1 MSKQYIWTVEGMTCG
16 NCAQAVT
23 KYMTEHGAKDVVA
36 TPGTGEV
43 SFTLVETEDNI
54 ATYQEGL
61 TELGY
66 PVLTMDGEQAIPL
79 KKVSRLRSWLTLRR
93 MMGISI
99 LFTIPLVLH
108 MFVGSESILNHPYLQ
123 LILATPVYLIGMYYF
138 GNSAFRS
145 LKNGLPNMDVLITI
159 GSSAAYIYSLI
170 GMFWMADQAHHY
182 LFFETTATI
191 ITFVLIGNWMEQKT
205 VTSTTSSIQALA
217 ALQPMKAVLVMKDSI
232 GNETILEV
240 DSKEVKVDDILLI
253 KDGDSIA
260 VDGKLIEGSVEI
272 DESMLTGESQPVFK
286 EVGEQVTA
294 GTVVIGGNARIVAEA
309 IGSTTVLSQIID
321 LVRKAQ
327 AVKPPMQKL
336 ADRISAVFVPLVLGI
351 ALLTFVLNFWLL
363 TGEEVV
369 QQAIMRAVA
378 VLVIACP
385 CAMGLA
391 TPAAVAVG
399 MGRAARN
406 GILIKGAD
414 TLEKFK
420 DIQQVV
426 FDKTGTLT
434 TGNLQI
440 KSFGV
445 ERIDENA
452 FKSIIVTLEEY
463 SSHPIAKSIVKQWG
477 SAPRL
482 NMIKVWEEKGL
493 GMKGEDEEGNVWEL
507 GSKALLQ
514 KELSKEWD
522 IHLLKNGEYV
532 GSISLEDEL
541 RQEAKEVVHTLHKRK
556 YETVLL
562 SGDRAE
568 KALPL
573 GEELGI
579 DQVYYE
585 HNPEEK
591 LNYLNGQKEKGKVIV
606 MVGDGIN
613 DGPALAMADIGVSL
627 SDATQVAM
635 QSANVVLSG
644 NTLSSLPKAIK
655 LGQYTYSTIKQNLF
669 WAFFYNVAFIPF
681 AALGYL
687 SPMWA
692 AVIMAMS
699 DVVLILNSLRLNIR
713 KLD

>member
-1 MSKQYIWTVEGMTCG
+1 MSKQYSWTIDGMTCG

-23 KYMTEHGAKDVVA
+23 KYMTEQGAHDVVA

-43 SFTLVETEDNI
+43 SFTVVEGAQDLT
-54 ATYQEGL
+54 TYQEGL
-61 TELGY
+61 TNLGY
-66 PVLTMDGEQAIPL
+66 PVVTMDGVEAKPL
-79 KKVSRLRSWLTLRR
+79 KKIPPLRSWLTLKR
-93 MMGISI
+93 MMTIGLI
-99 LFTIPLVLH
+99 FTIPLVFH
-108 MFVGSESILNHPYLQ
+108 MFVSDENILNNPYLQ
-123 LILATPVYLIGMYYF
+123 WALATPVYFIGMFYF
-138 GNSAFRS
+138 GHSAYRS
-145 LKNGLPNMDVLITI
+145 LRNGWPNMDVLITI
-159 GSSAAYIYSLI
+159 GSSAAYIYSLV
-170 GMFWMADQAHHY
+170 GMFWIEGQAHHY

-191 ITFVLIGNWMEQKT
+191 ITFVLIGNWVEQKA

-217 ALQPMKAVLVMKDSI
+217 ALQPMKAVLIMQDSI

-240 DSKEVKVDDILLI
+240 NSKDIQIGDLLLI

-260 VDGKLIEGSVEI
+260 VDGILQSGEIEV
-272 DESMLTGESQPVFK
+272 DESMLTGESQPVIK
-286 EVGEQVTA
+286 EKGAFVTA
-294 GTVVIGGNARIVAEA
+294 GTVVIHGNARIIAEA

-327 AVKPPMQKL
+327 SVKPPMQKL
-336 ADRISAVFVPLVLGI
+336 ADKISAVFVPLVLGI
-351 ALLTFVLNFWLL
+351 AVITFILNFWLL
-363 TGEEVV
+363 QGEEVM
-369 QQAIMRAVA
+369 QQSIMRAVA

-420 DIQQVV
+420 DIQQIV

-434 TGNLQI
+434 TGALQI
-440 KSFGV
+440 KNFQL
-445 ERIDENA
+445 ENIEEEM
-452 FKSIIVTLEEY
+452 FKSVIVSLEAF
-463 SSHPIAKSIVKQWG
+463 SAHPIAKSILRQW
-477 SAPRL
+477 SNIPKIE
-482 NMIKVWEEKGL
+482 MSQVWEEKGL
-493 GMKGEDEEGNVWEL
+493 GLKGKDLEGNRWEL
-507 GSKALLQ
+507 GSKALIKDRNL
-514 KELSKEWD
+514 EEWD
-522 IHLLKNGEYV
+522 IHLLKNGQYV
-532 GSISLEDEL
+532 GSIALEDEL
-541 RQEAKEVVHTLHKRK
+541 RVEAYEVIQTLQGQD

-568 KALPL
+568 KAIPL
-573 GEELGI
+573 AKDLGI
-579 DQVYYE
+579 DTVYFE
-585 HNPEEK
+585 HNPEQK
-591 LNYLNGQKEKGKVIV
+591 LHYLSQQKEEGKVLV

-613 DGPALAMADIGVSL
+613 DGPALAIADIGVSL

-635 QSANVVLSG
+635 QSANVVLSS
-644 NTLSSLPKAIK
+644 NSLAALPKAIQ
-655 LGQYTYSTIKQNLF
+655 LGQFTYTTIKQNLF

-692 AVIMAMS
+692 AIIMAMS
-699 DVVLILNSLRLNIR
+699 DVVLILNSLRLNTR